1 MLALEIGTT
10 LALPL
15 NLSGISLGTYLKR
28 IEEEHNVTM
37 FSYDPLKNLMSYTGE
52 AEALRW
58 FIRKEINA
66 EWDDIEGYILTLKKG
81 FPPLWNL
88 MTFSDL
94 LRHSEWNYTM
104 NRLEGYIAPYA
115 YKMDYDKSVKGK
127 RIHVKIPMMQMDPTI
142 NIYKE
147 ENGELILL
155 ETFLTKENYLP
166 FEDAAK
172 YLKTLS

>member
-10 LALPL
+10 LAIPL
-15 NLSGISLGTYLKR
+15 KLSGISFGTYLKR
-28 IEEEHNVTM
+28 IEEEHNVTLY
-37 FSYDPLKNLMSYTGE
+37 SYDPLKNLVSYTGE

-66 EWDDIEGYILTLKKG
+66 DWDDIEGYILTLTKE

-94 LRHSEWNYTM
+94 LRQSEWNYTM
-104 NRLEGYIAPYA
+104 NRLEGYIAPYQ
-115 YKMDYDKSVKGK
+115 YKLDYDKTVKGN
-127 RIHVKIPMMQMDPTI
+127 RIHVKIPWMRMDPTI

-147 ENGELILL
+147 ENGELLLL
-155 ETFLTKENYLP
+155 ENFTAKENYLP

-172 YLKTLS
+172 YLQSLS